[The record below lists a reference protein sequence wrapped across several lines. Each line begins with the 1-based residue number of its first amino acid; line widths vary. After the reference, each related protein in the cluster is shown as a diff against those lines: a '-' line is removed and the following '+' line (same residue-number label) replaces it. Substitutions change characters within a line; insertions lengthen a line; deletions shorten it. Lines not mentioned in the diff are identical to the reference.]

1 MSNQMSDFL
10 RRDVELNQQAAK
22 LGLRQRVRSQ
32 EDVELFFL
40 KAADE
45 IDWLAKVENAARE
58 YLLEGTPK
66 WDALR
71 LSLQTSL

>member
-22 LGLRQRVRSQ
+22 LGLRQRIRSQ

-45 IDWLAKVENAARE
+45 IDRLAKVENAARE